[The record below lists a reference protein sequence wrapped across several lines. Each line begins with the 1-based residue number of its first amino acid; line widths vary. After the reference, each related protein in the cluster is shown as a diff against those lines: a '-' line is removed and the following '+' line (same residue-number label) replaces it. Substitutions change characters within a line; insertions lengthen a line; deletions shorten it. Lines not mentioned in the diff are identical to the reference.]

1 MYHVWSVFKKYFFY
15 TIVTH
20 QGAMLQ
26 QLYCD
31 SPGGNAAAAL
41 SDTAFYMT
49 YIQSPEGD
57 KQRLWQSLHCLRALV
72 TIIIVIILIIV
83 IIFYHQYFI
92 VIT

>member
-1 MYHVWSVFKKYFFY
+1 MYDQFLKNTFLH
-15 TIVTH
+15 
-20 QGAMLQ
+20 
-26 QLYCD
+26 YCH
-31 SPGGNAAAAL
+31 SPGGDAAAAL

-92 VIT
+92 IIT